1 MGHGSN
7 YFDNDLIY
15 SNKSIYSYGLKW
27 KINKKLDLEAKVTN
41 SFRATPSTGLLTIP
55 SDNKNLYAAN
65 FVYYPNGEDKFGL
78 RLNFI
83 F

>member
-1 MGHGSN
+1 
-7 YFDNDLIY
+7 
-15 SNKSIYSYGLKW
+15 LKW
-27 KINKKLDLEAKVTN
+27 KKINNEINNLNSTKGEINKKLYLEAKVTN